1 MLMKTYYTETYSL
14 QTHIYAQTH
23 KYTNVIHINTHI
35 LTLSLI
41 NMSVLKI
48 YFIPRN
54 CNYYLNSSLN

>member
-1 MLMKTYYTETYSL
+1 MLMKTHYTETYSL
-14 QTHIYAQTH
+14 QTHMYAQTH
-23 KYTNVIHINTHI
+23 KDTNITHINTHT

-54 CNYYLNSSLN
+54 